1 MDFERLTAFA
11 EVSKAPDIAVVDE
24 AQQRWKIFLRL
35 GLDRRRDSSV
45 FLILPWYGDH
55 DSAWKLQQI

>member
-24 AQQRWKIFLRL
+24 AQQR
-35 GLDRRRDSSV
+35 
-45 FLILPWYGDH
+45 
-55 DSAWKLQQI
+55 